1 MTPASL
7 STLRPMAVVDDDPAP
22 DQDVRAVLRIRPFR
36 RLWISLV
43 VSSFGDWLGLLATA
57 AMATQLAGGSY
68 TSQNFAVAGVFILR
82 LAPAVVLGPL
92 AGAVADR
99 LDRRWTMV
107 IGDVLRFGL
116 FASIVLVGTLQWLY
130 VATVLVECVALFWG
144 PANDATIPNL
154 VPRRRLE
161 TANQLGL
168 VASYGTAPVAAACF
182 SLLALGA
189 DGLGALA
196 VAAPRYDP
204 VAVALWVDAV
214 SFLICALVVLRL
226 QFPPRAGPAA
236 RSQGMLASIV
246 TGWRFVA
253 ATPVV
258 RGLVLGMLGAF
269 AAGGF
274 VIGLAQTFVADLG
287 AGQAG
292 FGVMFGAVFVGL
304 ATGMW
309 LGPRLLTGLSRRR
322 MFGVALIAAGVCL
335 LGLALVPTMVLAVLL
350 TVLLGAC
357 GGVAWV
363 IGYTLLGLEVED
375 AVRGRTF
382 AFVQSAARVVLV
394 VVLAAGPAIAA
405 GIGTHAWQMSS
416 GVRLTYNGAAWVFAG
431 AGLLAILM
439 GVVAYRQMDDRRGVS
454 LVADLRHSWHPQ
466 ADLNRAPERA
476 HSGWFIAFEGGDGSG
491 KSTQARLLADWLR
504 DDQLHEVVLTREPG
518 ATPLGV
524 RLREVLLEAST
535 GDGSDGSA
543 ASTVT
548 PRAEA
553 LLFAADRA
561 HHVAALVRPALQ
573 RGEIVVTDRYID
585 SSIAYQGAGRTL
597 DADEIARISQ
607 WATAGLVP
615 DLTVLLDVPLEIARV
630 RRANDGNR
638 SGDDR
643 LEAAGDRFHERVRQ
657 GFLEL
662 ARRDPQRYLVI
673 DASEPREAIQAQIRR
688 RLRDLVPISTARR
701 AELAARLVAEQ
712 DARARRAQAEA
723 EVLRLDAELRGR
735 TRDEARERQEARRR
749 ALEEAQRQLART
761 AAVEPEAP
769 GPEAPGPTSVEPPP
783 ASSQQALREPVEQP
797 AVPALPEVEVPVVVD
812 ELSPDPAG
820 EVSAPVVPGL
830 AEEIFGRRDR

>member
-1 MTPASL
+1 
-7 STLRPMAVVDDDPAP
+7 MAVVDDDPAP

-36 RLWISLV
+36 RLWASLV
-43 VSSFGDWLGLLATA
+43 LSSFGDWLGLLATA
-57 AMATQLAGGSY
+57 AMANHLAGGSY

-189 DGLGALA
+189 DGIGALN
-196 VAAPRYDP
+196 VGPRYDAT
-204 VAVALWVDAV
+204 AVALWVDAV
-214 SFLICALVVLRL
+214 SFLVCALVVLRL
-226 QFPPRAGPAA
+226 RFPPKGPAGV
-236 RSQGMLASIV
+236 RSQGLVASII

-335 LGLALVPTMVLAVLL
+335 LGLALVPSMVLAVLL
-350 TVLLGAC
+350 TVLLGSC

-375 AVRGRTF
+375 TVRGRTF
-382 AFVQSAARVVLV
+382 AFVQSAARIVLV
-394 VVLAAGPAIAA
+394 LVLAAGPAIAA
-405 GIGTHAWQMSS
+405 GIGTHAWQVSA

-466 ADLNRAPERA
+466 AELNRAPERA
-476 HSGWFIAFEGGDGSG
+476 YSGWFIAFEGGDGSG

-573 RGEIVVTDRYID
+573 RGEIVVTDRYVD

-607 WATAGLVP
+607 WATAGLMP

-630 RRANDGNR
+630 RRSNDGNR

-643 LEAAGDRFHERVRQ
+643 LEAAGDQFHERVRL

-673 DASEPREAIQAQIRR
+673 DASEPREVIQAQIRR
-688 RLRDLVPISTARR
+688 RLRDLVPISSARR

-749 ALEEAQRQLART
+749 ALEDAQRQLARA
-761 AAVEPEAP
+761 AAVEPEP
-769 GPEAPGPTSVEPPP
+769 PEP
-783 ASSQQALREPVEQP
+783 EPVEPEAVEARSMVEVEMPVALDVPAPQP
-797 AVPALPEVEVPVVVD
+797 APEV
-812 ELSPDPAG
+812 A
-820 EVSAPVVPGL
+820 APVVPGL
-830 AEEIFGRRDR
+830 AEELFGRRDR

>member
-1 MTPASL
+1 M
-7 STLRPMAVVDDDPAP
+7 VDDDPAP

-36 RLWISLV
+36 RLWASLV
-43 VSSFGDWLGLLATA
+43 LSSFGDWLGLLATA
-57 AMATQLAGGSY
+57 AMATHLAGGSY

-168 VASYGTAPVAAACF
+168 VASYGTAPVAAACY
-182 SLLALGA
+182 SLLALGS
-189 DGLGALA
+189 DGIGAVWGGA
-196 VAAPRYDP
+196 RYDP
-204 VAVALWVDAV
+204 VAVALWIDAA

-226 QFPPRAGPAA
+226 RFPPQGETSV

-246 TGWRFVA
+246 SGWRFVV
-253 ATPVV
+253 ATPLV

-274 VIGLAQTFVADLG
+274 VVGLAQTFVADLG

-322 MFGVALIAAGVCL
+322 LFGVALIAAGVCL
-335 LGLALVPTMVLAVLL
+335 LGLALVPTLVLAVVL

-394 VVLAAGPAIAA
+394 LVLAAGPAIAA
-405 GIGTHAWQMSS
+405 GVGTHAWQVSS

-439 GVVAYRQMDDRRGVS
+439 GVIAYRQMDDRRGIS
-454 LVADLRHSWHPQ
+454 LAADLRRSWHPQ
-466 ADLNRAPERA
+466 AELARVPERA
-476 HSGWFIAFEGGDGSG
+476 HPGWFIAFEGGDGSG
-491 KSTQARLLADWLR
+491 KSTQARQLADWLR

-524 RLREVLLEAST
+524 RLRELLLEAAG
-535 GDGSDGSA
+535 GDGAGGGS
-543 ASTVT
+543 SGVS

-561 HHVAALVRPALQ
+561 HHVAALVRPALE

-585 SSIAYQGAGRTL
+585 SSIAYQGAGRVL
-597 DADEIARISQ
+597 DAEEIARISQ

-630 RRANDGNR
+630 RRANDVSR
-638 SGDDR
+638 AGDDR
-643 LEAAGDRFHERVRQ
+643 LEGAGEQFHERVRQ
-657 GFLEL
+657 GFIEL
-662 ARRDPQRYLVI
+662 ARRDPHRYLVL
-673 DASEPREAIQAQIRR
+673 DASDPREVIQAQIRR
-688 RLRDLVPISTARR
+688 RLRDLVPVSAARR

-712 DARARRAQAEA
+712 DARTRRAQAEA

-749 ALEEAQRQLART
+749 ALEEAQRQLARVAPVDADAVVPD
-761 AAVEPEAP
+761 AAVVPDPSVPDAVAQDPVAVPEVVVDPPATAPEAP
-769 GPEAPGPTSVEPPP
+769 QVPE
-783 ASSQQALREPVEQP
+783 
-797 AVPALPEVEVPVVVD
+797 
-812 ELSPDPAG
+812 
-820 EVSAPVVPGL
+820 L